1 VKARTMDGAE
11 IDLPKDVVTGWKAR
25 LRGPLL
31 APDDPGYEDSRTVWN
46 AMIDRRPAM
55 VARCLGVA
63 DVVECVRFAREH
75 NLLLC
80 VKGGG
85 HNIAGLAVAD
95 GALMLDMSLMR
106 GVWVDPHRRVAHAQA
121 GCVLGDVDRETQLH
135 GLAAVLGFISLTGV
149 AGLTLGGGI
158 GYLTRRWGWTSDN
171 ILGMDVVTAEARLVR
186 ASSDENADL
195 FWGLRGGGGNFGVV
209 TGIDYVLH
217 RVGPDMVGGLVA
229 WPASEAPRVLELYR
243 TLAEKAPPELTLVAL
258 MRPAPAAPWLPKEWH
273 GTPIV
278 AMLACH
284 TGNPD
289 EAEKAV
295 APIKSFGKPIGDI
308 LMRRTYVQM
317 QSLLDA
323 TQPKGRRYYWKSEYL
338 PRIEPALCEKVIEHA
353 ANIRSPHSAVIL
365 FQLGGALNEL
375 GEDHSP
381 AGNRDARYLLNITS
395 AWERPDDDTA
405 NIEWTRHAWHD
416 MKCFST
422 GGTYINFLTEDDG
435 AERTEAAL
443 GGALQRLTQVKARW
457 DPQNVFRTNRNITP
471 AGTGSLPAEQRPRNR
486 RTSPLGG

>member
-1 VKARTMDGAE
+1 LDAQGGREDATVKAHTLDGLE
-11 IDLPKDVVTGWKAR
+11 IDLPQDAFDGWKAR
-25 LRGPLL
+25 LRGPVL
-31 APDDPGYEDSRTVWN
+31 APGDAGYEDSRTVWN
-46 AMIDRRPAM
+46 SMIDRRPAM

-80 VKGGG
+80 IKGGG

-106 GVWVDPHRRVAHAQA
+106 GVWVDPRSRVARAQA

-135 GLAAVLGFISLTGV
+135 GLASVLGFISLTGI

-158 GYLTRRWGWTSDN
+158 GYLTRRWGWTADN
-171 ILGMDVVTAEARLVR
+171 VVGLDVVTAEAQLVR
-186 ASSDENADL
+186 ASSDKNADL

-209 TGIDYVLH
+209 TGLDYVLH
-217 RVGPDMVGGLVA
+217 RVGPEMVGGVVA
-229 WPASEAPRVLELYR
+229 WPASEARRVLELYQ
-243 TLAEKAPPELTLVAL
+243 TLAEQAPPELTLVAL
-258 MRPAPAAPWLPKEWH
+258 MRPAPPAPWLPQDRH

-278 AMLACH
+278 ALLACH

-289 EAEKAV
+289 EGEKAV
-295 APIKSFGKPIGDI
+295 LPIKSFGKPIGDV

-338 PRIEPALCEKVIEHA
+338 PHIEPALCEKVVEHA
-353 ANIRSPHSAVIL
+353 ARIRSPHSAVIL
-365 FQLGGALNEL
+365 FQMEGALNRL
-375 GEDHSP
+375 SQDHSP
-381 AGNRDARYLLNITS
+381 VGNRDARYLLNIAGS
-395 AWERPDDDTA
+395 WERPGDDGA
-405 NIEWTRHAWHD
+405 NIEWARQAWND
-416 MKCFST
+416 MRQFST

-435 AERTEAAL
+435 AERTQAAL
-443 GGALQRLTQVKARW
+443 GGALERLAEIKTRW
-457 DPQNVFRTNRNITP
+457 DPQNVFRTNRNINP
-471 AGTGSLPAEQRPRNR
+471 V
-486 RTSPLGG
+486 